1 MAERASLI
9 AASVERRCRWAG
21 GSAQMM
27 RYHDR
32 EWGRPVHDDR
42 RLFEMLLL
50 EGAQAGLSWET
61 VLRRRAG
68 YRRAFAGFDPVK
80 VARFDHRKKLALM
93 HDENIIRNRLKIDAA
108 VGNARAFLA
117 VQEAC
122 GSFDAYVWQFVRG
135 RPIVNGWRRHS
146 NIPATTRESDEL
158 SKDLKRR
165 GFRFV
170 GSTIVYAFMQAVGMV
185 NDHTSDCFL
194 AEQRR

>member
-1 MAERASLI
+1 MGV
-9 AASVERRCRWAG
+9 SVERRCRWAG

-27 RYHDR
+27 QYHDR

-80 VARFDHRKKLALM
+80 VARFDHRKKLELM

-185 NDHTSDCFL
+185 NDHTADCFL

>member
-1 MAERASLI
+1 MGV
-9 AASVERRCRWAG
+9 SVERRCRWAG

-27 RYHDR
+27 QYHDR

-80 VARFDHRKKLALM
+80 VARFDHRKKLELM
-93 HDENIIRNRLKIDAA
+93 RDEKIIRNRLKIDAA

-122 GSFDAYVWQFVRG
+122 GSFDAYV
-135 RPIVNGWRRHS
+135 
-146 NIPATTRESDEL
+146 
-158 SKDLKRR
+158 
-165 GFRFV
+165 
-170 GSTIVYAFMQAVGMV
+170 
-185 NDHTSDCFL
+185 
-194 AEQRR
+194 

>member
-1 MAERASLI
+1 MI

-21 GSAQMM
+21 GSAQMR

-80 VARFDHRKKLALM
+80 VARFDHRKKLELM

-194 AEQRR
+194 AEQRS